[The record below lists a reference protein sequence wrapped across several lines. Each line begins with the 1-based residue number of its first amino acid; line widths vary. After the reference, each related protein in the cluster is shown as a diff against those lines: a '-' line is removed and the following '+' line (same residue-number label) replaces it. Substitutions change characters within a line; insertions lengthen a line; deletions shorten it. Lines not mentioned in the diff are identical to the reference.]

1 MKHKKLIRICAV
13 VLVLVIVGTVWWFTP
28 RKVFPNHL
36 AVASIHVFSGNT
48 GETWELDT
56 ATPEG
61 AELLQL
67 LRASTLTNRRLPVE
81 SWNSFG
87 FRYSI
92 ELYNANGRRL
102 RSYTFNG
109 QDYFHT
115 GLFGYRLNEP
125 EKGTLETVLNTWQA
139 STIENTIP

>member
-1 MKHKKLIRICAV
+1 MKHKKLIHICAV
-13 VLVLVIVGTVWWFTP
+13 VLVLAIVGTVWWFTP

-48 GETWELDT
+48 GKMWELDT

-61 AELLQL
+61 AELLQIL
-67 LRASTLTNRRLPVE
+67 QESTLTNR
-81 SWNSFG
+81 SFDQLGDG
-87 FRYSI
+87 FCYI
-92 ELYNANGRRL
+92 LELHNANGRRL

-125 EKGTLETVLNTWQA
+125 EKGALETILNAWQT

>member
-13 VLVLVIVGTVWWFTP
+13 VLVLAIVGTVWWFTP
-28 RKVFPNHL
+28 RKVFPDNL
-36 AVASIHVFSGNT
+36 EVASIRVFSGNT
-48 GETWELDT
+48 GELWELDA

-87 FRYSI
+87 FRYII
-92 ELYNANGRRL
+92 ELYHADGRCL

-109 QDYFHT
+109 QDHFYA
-115 GLFGYRLNEP
+115 GLFGYHLNEP
-125 EKGTLETVLNTWQA
+125 ETGTLESILEAWQA

>member
-1 MKHKKLIRICAV
+1 MKHKKLIHICAV
-13 VLVLVIVGTVWWFTP
+13 VLVLAIVGAVWWFTP

-48 GETWELDT
+48 GKMWELDT

-61 AELLQL
+61 AELLQIL
-67 LRASTLTNRRLPVE
+67 QESTLTNRALHKQGD
-81 SWNSFG
+81 G
-87 FRYSI
+87 FRYII
-92 ELYNANGRRL
+92 ELHNANGRRL

-125 EKGTLETVLNTWQA
+125 EEGALESILEAWQT

>member
-13 VLVLVIVGTVWWFTP
+13 VLVLAIVGTVWWFTP
-28 RKVFPNHL
+28 RKVFPDNL
-36 AVASIHVFSGNT
+36 EVASIRVFSGNT
-48 GETWELDT
+48 GELWELDA

-67 LRASTLTNRRLPVE
+67 LRASTLTNR
-81 SWNSFG
+81 SFDQLGDG
-87 FRYSI
+87 FCYI
-92 ELYNANGRRL
+92 LELHNANGRRL